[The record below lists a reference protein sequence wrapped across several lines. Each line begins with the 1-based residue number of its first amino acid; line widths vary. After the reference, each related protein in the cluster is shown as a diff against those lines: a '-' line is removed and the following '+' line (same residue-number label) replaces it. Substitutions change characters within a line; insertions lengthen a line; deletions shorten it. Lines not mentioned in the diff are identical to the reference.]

1 MVDAQTVGVLVTAAS
16 VTVAAIYYVMT
27 LRSQQSN
34 MKTNIET
41 RQAQLFMSTFQS
53 TYSKDWQR
61 AQRKV
66 YRLQL
71 TEVSDFDK
79 IDEDEDLSEAF
90 YIIASYLEGIGVLV
104 RENLIDIRIVS
115 ELISGIILRW
125 WALFG
130 PGVIKCREAWGFPRY
145 CIEIEYLAERVTQY
159 GKEHPE
165 LGILQKTITFY
176 DSKLRTVLIN
186 SLILTSN

>member
-1 MVDAQTVGVLVTAAS
+1 MVDIAQLQTVSYIAGALGVC
-16 VTVAAIYYVMT
+16 VAAFYYVMT
-27 LRSQQSN
+27 LRSQQSS

-53 TYSKDWQR
+53 TYSKEWQR

-66 YRLQL
+66 YKLQL

-90 YIIASYLEGIGVLV
+90 YIIASYFEGIGVLV
-104 RENLIDIRIVS
+104 KENLIDIRLVS
-115 ELISGIILRW
+115 ELISGVILRW
-125 WALFG
+125 WAKFG

-145 CIEIEYLAERVTQY
+145 CVEIEYLAERVTEY
-159 GKEHPE
+159 GREHPE
-165 LGILQKTITFY
+165 LGILRR
-176 DSKLRTVLIN
+176 L
-186 SLILTSN
+186 